1 MKWRQTSILIAG
13 LSMLIA
19 ALVWSQMGIYLTH
32 LFFGVDVPV
41 NFFQFCISLF
51 KEDSLYYF
59 LIIFLLNTIIAYTIL
74 ITAIKIV
81 EQYVLLRRFRKKI
94 LSLRNEDYTSIL
106 NLDFNR
112 PNQDILVINHDQPL
126 AFSMGFRIP
135 IIVLSTG
142 LIDMLDGQ
150 ELEAVVY
157 HETFH
162 QQNYDSLKTFALQLI
177 SQAMWYIP
185 LTKWSYENYKI
196 ISELSADEYAVH
208 KMGSELGLGSALIKL
223 IKQGFQ
229 VNSAPVI
236 VHFSDVSVNYRLQQL
251 LEPKKTIPVKP
262 DAPSVVISI
271 YVLFLLMSMIV
282 VVLA

>member
-1 MKWRQTSILIAG
+1 MKWKQTSMLIAG
-13 LSMLIA
+13 LSMFIA
-19 ALVWSQMGIYLTH
+19 ALVWSQMGVYLTH
-32 LFFGVDVPV
+32 IFFGVDVPV

-74 ITAIKIV
+74 ITGIKIV
-81 EQYVLLRRFRKKI
+81 QQYVLLRRFRKKI
-94 LSLRNEDYTSIL
+94 LTLRNEEYTAIL

-112 PNQDILVINHDQPL
+112 PNQDIVVINHDQAL
-126 AFSMGFRIP
+126 AFSMGFRNP

-150 ELEAVVY
+150 ELEAVVH
-157 HETFH
+157 HESYH
-162 QQNYDSLKTFALQLI
+162 QQNYDSFKTFLLQLI
-177 SQAMWYIP
+177 SQAIWYIP

-196 ISELSADEYAVH
+196 ISELSADEYAIH

-223 IKQGFQ
+223 IKQGFH
-229 VNSAPVI
+229 VNSAPVL

-251 LEPKKTIPVKP
+251 VEPEKSIPVKP
-262 DAPSVVISI
+262 DTPSVIISI